1 MNIPWLWASLPALG
15 VRGPGAGRLGA
26 QWKGRDAGGERQAPV
41 STSPHRPR
49 SECLSGVGVEIRGRV
64 GMCLDLPYSGVA
76 CARTPVGSSGR
87 GQRTG
92 HP

>member
-1 MNIPWLWASLPALG
+1 MIDYCFSLFLEVTILVVILHLG
-15 VRGPGAGRLGA
+15 LMIFLNVPSPGNP
-26 QWKGRDAGGERQAPV
+26 EV
-41 STSPHRPR
+41 
-49 SECLSGVGVEIRGRV
+49 IRGRV
-64 GMCLDLPYSGVA
+64 GMCLDLPSSGVA